1 MVFVVMIIL
10 FEMFSSLTTSLL
22 KNIKVAKILLEST
35 DWSMVVWANYNNE

>member
-10 FEMFSSLTTSLL
+10 FETFSSLTKSLL
-22 KNIKVAKILLEST
+22 KNIKVAKILMESA

>member
-22 KNIKVAKILLEST
+22 KNIKVTIILLESAG
-35 DWSMVVWANYNNE
+35 WSMVVWANYNNE